1 MIVYLHADHNEKIT
15 PIKIADALIE
25 NKYLR
30 TVDLEEIGE
39 HLLIYCKYKKVE
51 HDRQKET
58 YRRHS

>member
-1 MIVYLHADHNEKIT
+1 MIVYLHADHNEKFT

-51 HDRQKET
+51 HDR
-58 YRRHS
+58 